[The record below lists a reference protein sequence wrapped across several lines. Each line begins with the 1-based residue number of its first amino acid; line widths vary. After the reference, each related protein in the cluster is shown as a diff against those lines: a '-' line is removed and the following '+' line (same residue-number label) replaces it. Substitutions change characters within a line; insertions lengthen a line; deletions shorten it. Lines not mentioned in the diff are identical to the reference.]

1 MTQPDNSLSGLEEA
15 ASATQESRLVDEA
28 RRGNQSAFGELVIRY
43 ERRLIR
49 VILQFV
55 KSQELAEDLAQE
67 AFLKAYQRLAQFDPA
82 RRFGPWLF
90 RIGVN
95 QTLDHLRRRKRR
107 GWWLLFSERGTERDP
122 DPAVADPRHQLD
134 LEQEVA
140 AILDQIPENYRIVLM
155 LRELQ
160 NFSTSEIATILERK
174 EATVRW
180 RLAEARTMFHDLWV
194 KRRDGH
200 SPDLKLPEGLRPAAV
215 DVKEV
220 KARTADVKTTVSP
233 QESDPRGGKTQ
244 DSKNIDNKKSDGG
257 KSPGAGEKPPKS
269 GGQKRRKGQE

>member
-1 MTQPDNSLSGLEEA
+1 MQNTMTLSDNSIFSLDETS
-15 ASATQESRLVDEA
+15 SATHESRLVDEA
-28 RRGNQSAFGELVIRY
+28 RRGSQAAFGELVTRY

-67 AFLKAYQRLAQFDPA
+67 SFLKAYQRLAQFDPA

-95 QTLDHLRRRKRR
+95 QTLDYLRRRKRR

-122 DPAVADPRHQLD
+122 DPAVADPRQQLD

-140 AILDQIPENYRIVLM
+140 AILEQIPENYRIVLM

-180 RLAEARTMFHDLWV
+180 RLAEARSMFHDLWV
-194 KRRDGH
+194 KRRDGNH
-200 SPDLKLPEGLRPAAV
+200 QDAQ
-215 DVKEV
+215 
-220 KARTADVKTTVSP
+220 TN
-233 QESDPRGGKTQ
+233 GGPP
-244 DSKNIDNKKSDGG
+244 IGG
-257 KSPGAGEKPPKS
+257 TEPPMAG
-269 GGQKRRKGQE
+269 GRKRRKGEE